1 MDPEIDRRLQALEDY
16 VTQHQQWVLDK
27 ARYDGEVAQQLKGIN
42 SAIEKLN
49 TSIDKLNGR
58 MDQLASQPVKRY
70 DTIVTVSLTA
80 AVTYVVTLFLQA
92 FHVE

>member
-1 MDPEIDRRLQALEDY
+1 MDPEIDRRLRALEDY
-16 VTQHQQWVLDK
+16 VSQHQQWVLDK
-27 ARYDGEVAQQLKGIN
+27 ARYDGEVSQQLKGIN

-49 TSIDKLNGR
+49 KSIDKLNDR
-58 MDQLASQPVKRY
+58 MDQLASQPAKRY

-80 AVTYVVTLFLQA
+80 VFTYVVTLFLKA